1 MCDAVRM
8 HVPLQKKS
16 PPGWAG
22 TRANVV
28 VNVLNPF
35 KYRRDALA

>member
-1 MCDAVRM
+1 MRDMVRM
-8 HVPLQKKS
+8 HVLLQKS

-22 TRANVV
+22 TRASVV

-35 KYRRDALA
+35 EYRRDALA